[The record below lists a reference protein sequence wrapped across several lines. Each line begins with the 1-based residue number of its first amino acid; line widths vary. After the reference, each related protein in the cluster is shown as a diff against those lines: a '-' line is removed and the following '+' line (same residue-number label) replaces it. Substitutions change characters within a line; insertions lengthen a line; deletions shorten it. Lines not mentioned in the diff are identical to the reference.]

1 MDKKKT
7 INTFL
12 DFYSMKRLK
21 GLKKLFYKFL
31 WIKITF
37 LKSKQIITISHKTL
51 KELNNLMNV
60 NNKKNIHVIGISVS
74 KKFKKIKKK
83 MSKVPK
89 ICVVNFNQ

>member
-1 MDKKKT
+1 
-7 INTFL
+7 
-12 DFYSMKRLK
+12 MKRLK

-31 WIKITF
+31 WIKIPF

-74 KKFKKIKKK
+74 KKFKKKLKKNEQS
-83 MSKVPK
+83 SK
-89 ICVVNFNQ
+89 NFGSWYFNQ